1 MTAAGYGQENEF
13 AKFWPADLHV
23 IGKDILA
30 PPHAVYWPI
39 MLKAS
44 NLSLPK
50 QILAHGWWTSS
61 GAKMSKSTGETVD
74 PLQLVDQYGADAFR
88 YFVMREMTGEG
99 MRSFH
104 WGGSNRGI
112 GLIWEMILATY

>member
-1 MTAAGYGQENEF
+1 MYFKTKRATLWGIPLPFDQEYVTYVWFDALVNYISAVNYGDETF
-13 AKFWPADLHV
+13 TKYWPADLHV

-44 NLSLPK
+44 NIEPPK

-61 GAKMSKSTGETVD
+61 GAKMSKSTGESVD
-74 PLQLVDQYGADAFR
+74 P
-88 YFVMREMTGEG
+88 
-99 MRSFH
+99 
-104 WGGSNRGI
+104 
-112 GLIWEMILATY
+112 